1 MRHEEFVHV
10 LQAAARIV
18 DDELVVVGSQAVL
31 GQFPDA
37 PEALLRSAEID
48 LFPRHHPD
56 RSDDID
62 GSLGDGSPFHETYSY
77 YAHAVGRE
85 TAKAPAGWEERL
97 VRVVL
102 PGLTPTDKLVTAWCL
117 EVHDL
122 VLSKLAAGRPHD
134 MTFAEDAVRENLVD
148 VHQLRLGVDLMPPR
162 LRDVVRERLEGVVA
176 RARRPGDL
184 S

>member
-31 GQFPDA
+31 GRFPDA
-37 PEALLRSAEID
+37 PEALLRSAELD

-77 YAHAVGRE
+77 YAHAVGAR
-85 TAKAPAGWEERL
+85 PRRPRPGGRRGWC
-97 VRVVL
+97 
-102 PGLTPTDKLVTAWCL
+102 AWCC
-117 EVHDL
+117 
-122 VLSKLAAGRPHD
+122 
-134 MTFAEDAVRENLVD
+134 
-148 VHQLRLGVDLMPPR
+148 
-162 LRDVVRERLEGVVA
+162 
-176 RARRPGDL
+176 RA
-184 S
+184 